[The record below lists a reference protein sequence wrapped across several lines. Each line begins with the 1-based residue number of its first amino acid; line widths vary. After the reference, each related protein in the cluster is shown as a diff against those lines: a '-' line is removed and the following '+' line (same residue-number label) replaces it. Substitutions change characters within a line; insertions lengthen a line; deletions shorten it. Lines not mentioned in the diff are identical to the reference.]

1 MPYPTPPGKRI
12 AYDLNNTLGFISRT
26 AGSDLTPFQLAP
38 GAVSALNSD
47 SNPPL
52 LIPCKVVN
60 TYYLNPDPAGD
71 VYDDDTPR
79 SYWFLSGGDVLKAT
93 DQIPNWLM
101 LLFPEPMDIQGIWV
115 HSLLTDIE
123 VGSIYTNLYAMD
135 LPFVVQTSQDT
146 TNGADGT
153 WDTIYTSLTTMSPWT
168 RNNPPYGTNPLPM
181 PSPVL
186 PDGNPGVLSVDDGV
200 VVSDYFRREGSTE
213 QYGWVPV
220 FGAAASNVLSLRL
233 RFEQVPLH
241 FQTARVFLGLHL
253 YGEPAAGATTE
264 RLVFVS
270 ESGTDIDF
278 DWGDVELASSEVV
291 SFRVKNLSPTK
302 TASTI
307 ELSVAASNRS
317 WTPAPHLMLTLS
329 DDGVTWSNILTL
341 SELAPGASS
350 PVLQMKLVTPNTG
363 ILGPWGPRL
372 VAEVGEWT

>member
-12 AYDLNNTLGFISRT
+12 AYDLNGTLGFISRT

-38 GAVSALNSD
+38 AALSALNAD

-60 TYYLNPDPAGD
+60 AYYLNPDPVSD
-71 VYDDDTPR
+71 VYKDDTVG
-79 SYWFLSGGDVLKAT
+79 YWFLSGGDIIKT
-93 DQIPNWLM
+93 KDQIPNWLM
-101 LLFPEPMDIQGIWV
+101 LLFPEPMDIQGVWV

-153 WDTIYTSLTTMSPWT
+153 WDTIFTSLTSMSPWV
-168 RNNPPYGTNPLPM
+168 RNLPSYGSPPIPM

-186 PDGNPGVLSVDDGV
+186 PDGSSGILTVDDGV
-200 VVSDYFRREGSTE
+200 VVSDYFRREGASE

-220 FGAAASNVLSLRL
+220 FGAAASNVLAMRL

-241 FQTARVFLGLHL
+241 YQTARVFLGLHL
-253 YGEPAAGATTE
+253 YGEPSSGATTK

-270 ESGTDIDF
+270 ETGADIDF
-278 DWGDVELASSEVV
+278 DWGDVELGSSEVT
-291 SFRVKNLSPTK
+291 SFRVKNLSPTQ
-302 TASTI
+302 TASAI

-317 WTPAPHLMLTLS
+317 GTPAPHLMLTLS

-341 SELAPGASS
+341 SELAPESSS
-350 PVLQMKLVTPNTG
+350 PVLQMKLVTPDSG

-372 VAEVGEWT
+372 VAEVGEWI